1 MIACMALSA
10 FGGAAAFAS
19 ADTRASAGMS
29 LLLPSS
35 YEQYMELN
43 DPSDYTENDAYTDIS
58 SILNIQLMKDTDTGE
73 AWIEDVSY
81 RPIFMA
87 DLYDYDINDYGWH
100 YRMVDLHA
108 ALDSYE
114 SGEPWNF
121 ITNEVY
127 ADMAAGLDALYEFYG
142 APELDFA
149 YDGGE
154 EAA

>member
-1 MIACMALSA
+1 MKGFFSA
-10 FGGAAAFAS
+10 IVRHPRRVLAGYAAAA
-19 ADTRASAGMS
+19 ALCALLS
-29 LLLPSS
+29 LLVAV
-35 YEQYMELN
+35 N
-43 DPSDYTENDAYTDIS
+43 
-58 SILNIQLMKDTDTGE
+58 
-73 AWIEDVSY
+73 
-81 RPIFMA
+81 
-87 DLYDYDINDYGWH
+87 YDINDYGWH

-149 YDGGE
+149 YEGGE